1 MFLVVG
7 CVDLDELWNEI
18 DFLKKQNAEK
28 AKELE
33 EENAKFAAFEELYKS
48 VEKLTNSA
56 NSEITSLKGL
66 IDALSN
72 RLSVVSYKELEDK
85 SGYELTMS
93 DGSKITLKH
102 GAKGAAGKDGK
113 DGAEGEAGI
122 DGITPE
128 ISVKLHTDGLLYWTL
143 NGEFLLDA
151 DGNMIPAQGKDGKA
165 GKDGKDGADGA
176 QGTPGKDGKDGKDGA
191 TGATGAAGK
200 DAITPLLRIN
210 SDLYWEMSLDGGL
223 KWQLVTDANKRPL
236 KAQGPRGSA
245 GAAGQGI
252 PGPQGPTG
260 QQGAPGEKGEPGKDG
275 DANLTITETETTI
288 TIIYNG
294 VTFTIPKG
302 EMPPLKMTLT
312 TTKNVGDTI
321 SLYIEAADADQAD
334 VWIDLN
340 NNGIKD
346 SGEDDILFDNYKDYT
361 LGAQTVTIYGKV
373 TMLGCY
379 SNSLSTLDV
388 TKNTALQGF
397 DCCDN
402 LLSTLDVTKNTAL
415 TYLDCY
421 GNSLST
427 LDVTKNTALQKLY
440 CSGNSLTALDV
451 TNNTALTLLNC
462 SSNSLTTLDVSHNA
476 ALQELYCYQNSL
488 SALDLTHNIKLE
500 DLNCSGNSLTTLNT
514 SNNPLLCRLHCEN
527 NQLTALDV
535 TNNTA
540 LEELRCHGNQI
551 KEVEMETLVNSLV
564 DRSGILKG
572 KFYVHDPDKPTNVIT
587 KAQVLKANGKN
598 WKVYNDMSTLYD
610 GQERPYMILTT
621 TNSVGGTIRLN
632 IDAASDDRAVVWI
645 DLNNNGIK
653 DANEANITFG
663 SFKNYTLGAQTV
675 TIYGNVTVLDCNT
688 NSLTVL
694 DLSKNTALKHLDCNT
709 NSLTALDVTN
719 NTALEKLYCYGN
731 QIKEAEMGTLV
742 SSLVDRS
749 SFTTAG
755 EFRVYSSAVPNNVI
769 NKTQVAS
776 AKAKKWN
783 VLDNEG
789 NDYEGTEGAYTATSM
804 ILTTTKNVGDMI
816 NLFIGAEEADQA
828 DVWIDLNNNGA
839 KEEGESITNFTG
851 YVDYTIGSKTI
862 TIYGKVTKLFCSS
875 NALTNIDVT
884 NNTTLQKLQ
893 CTNNLLTSIDLSNN
907 TELLSLYCNANLI
920 TALDFSNNTKL
931 NEMRCHNNQIK
942 ETEMGVMVNSMPNR
956 QGKTGGTYMIVALS
970 GNEGNEFTDTHKNI
984 LTSKNWQEW

>member
-1 MFLVVG
+1 
-7 CVDLDELWNEI
+7 
-18 DFLKKQNAEK
+18 
-28 AKELE
+28 
-33 EENAKFAAFEELYKS
+33 
-48 VEKLTNSA
+48 
-56 NSEITSLKGL
+56 
-66 IDALSN
+66 
-72 RLSVVSYKELEDK
+72 
-85 SGYELTMS
+85 
-93 DGSKITLKH
+93 
-102 GAKGAAGKDGK
+102 
-113 DGAEGEAGI
+113 
-122 DGITPE
+122 
-128 ISVKLHTDGLLYWTL
+128 
-143 NGEFLLDA
+143 
-151 DGNMIPAQGKDGKA
+151 
-165 GKDGKDGADGA
+165 
-176 QGTPGKDGKDGKDGA
+176 
-191 TGATGAAGK
+191 
-200 DAITPLLRIN
+200 
-210 SDLYWEMSLDGGL
+210 
-223 KWQLVTDANKRPL
+223 
-236 KAQGPRGSA
+236 
-245 GAAGQGI
+245 
-252 PGPQGPTG
+252 
-260 QQGAPGEKGEPGKDG
+260 
-275 DANLTITETETTI
+275 
-288 TIIYNG
+288 
-294 VTFTIPKG
+294 
-302 EMPPLKMTLT
+302 
-312 TTKNVGDTI
+312 
-321 SLYIEAADADQAD
+321 
-334 VWIDLN
+334 
-340 NNGIKD
+340 
-346 SGEDDILFDNYKDYT
+346 
-361 LGAQTVTIYGKV
+361 
-373 TMLGCY
+373 
-379 SNSLSTLDV
+379 
-388 TKNTALQGF
+388 
-397 DCCDN
+397 
-402 LLSTLDVTKNTAL
+402 
-415 TYLDCY
+415 
-421 GNSLST
+421 
-427 LDVTKNTALQKLY
+427 
-440 CSGNSLTALDV
+440 
-451 TNNTALTLLNC
+451 
-462 SSNSLTTLDVSHNA
+462 
-476 ALQELYCYQNSL
+476 
-488 SALDLTHNIKLE
+488 
-500 DLNCSGNSLTTLNT
+500 
-514 SNNPLLCRLHCEN
+514 
-527 NQLTALDV
+527 
-535 TNNTA
+535 
-540 LEELRCHGNQI
+540 
-551 KEVEMETLVNSLV
+551 METLVNSLV

-598 WKVYNDMSTLYD
+598 WNVYDDTSVVYD

-621 TNSVGGTIRLN
+621 TNSFGGTIRLN

-789 NDYEGTEGAYTATSM
+789 NDYEGTEGAYTAASM

-828 DVWIDLNNNGA
+828 DVWIDLNNNGV

-984 LTSKNWQEW
+984 LTSKNWHKW